1 MICSNQNQLICLPCT
16 GGHQP
21 GIINL
26 CESKFYTTEF
36 VIDKSYAKIL
46 QQKREIFNERVKP
59 GKTLFLTMITTFGVK
74 ENDYFDEHIQQN
86 LTMEELF

>member
-1 MICSNQNQLICLPCT
+1 M
-16 GGHQP
+16 
-21 GIINL
+21 
-26 CESKFYTTEF
+26 
-36 VIDKSYAKIL
+36 IDKSYAKIL